1 MLLGKRKKVSQDIP
15 TSALPDI
22 IFLLLIFFLVTTTID
37 AEKGLDLVLPPAD
50 TEQLEMSKK
59 NIVNLLINA
68 AGNVAIDNEI
78 VEVRDIT
85 RIIKERIQENPLLVV
100 SVKTDKQTQYDVYL
114 DVIDKLKKAEA
125 KRISLAEPEEN

>member
-59 NIVNLLINA
+59 NIANLLINA
-68 AGNVAIDNEI
+68 VGNVAIDNEI
-78 VEVRDIT
+78 VEIRDIT